1 MKSREKIIRAMA
13 ENPTITTRELADIV
27 GLSVKGVEKVIRVLK
42 AEGVLKRIGPDKGG
56 HWEVL
61 K

>member
-1 MKSREKIIRAMA
+1 MA